1 MLTNLNECQLAFAS
15 HIKKQ
20 KRRLILSAYLL
31 LDRFGQ
37 NQQTSLHQTNHLI
50 VPQ

>member
-1 MLTNLNECQLAFAS
+1 MLTNLNEWRLALAS

-31 LDRFGQ
+31 LDRFSQ

-50 VPQ
+50 VAQ